1 MTQRPDRRM
10 PLTCSS
16 KEIDQLKEMARSTTA
31 GIWRIK
37 RAKALLG
44 VLEGI
49 SAERLMYHVRV
60 PVTSIVKCIRAFTRN
75 RMAYFD
81 QPDRPPTAR
90 EAAVETMLAFLDN
103 PPPFSS
109 DRWDTLSLRYIGTQ
123 FTARHIRMIRD
134 MIAAEPDAS
143 RASIAKQMCTRLRLY
158 GANGKPRLAT
168 AKDILRRMAMDNII
182 FLSPKGSATYSRTKT
197 PAKLIVPPPGIPKI
211 ASHEIISLIFV
222 LVEKPEHSVIW
233 SAMIHHYHYIP
244 GHRLFGP
251 QLRYLAYAEH
261 SQSAGTR
268 AFKGSPL
275 AALSFS
281 SCAWRVSCRDSYIGW
296 NDEQRV
302 ANLPLV
308 INNSRFLIL
317 PWIKIPNLASRIL
330 GAIARQAPQDW
341 EARYGRKP
349 MLLETFV
356 EQDRFRGTCYKAAN
370 WIEIGATVG
379 YSLHGNAE
387 RRRQAT
393 KAVFL
398 QPLHKR
404 FREVLCQSP
413 SKC

>member
-1 MTQRPDRRM
+1 MKPKLDRST

-16 KEIDQLKEMARSTTA
+16 EEIDQLKELARSTTA

-44 VLEGI
+44 VIEGI

-60 PVTSIVKCIRAFTRN
+60 PVTSIVKCIRAFTRH

-90 EAAVETMLAFLDN
+90 EAAVERMLAFLDN
-103 PPPFSS
+103 PPPLAS
-109 DRWDTLSLRYIGTQ
+109 DLWDTLALRYIGTQ
-123 FTARHIRMIRD
+123 FSARRIRMIHD

-143 RASIAKQMCTRLRLY
+143 RAAIAKQMCTRLKLY
-158 GANGKPRLAT
+158 GANGKPRLAA

-182 FLSPKGSATYSRTKT
+182 FLSPKGPATRPNTK
-197 PAKLIVPPPGIPKI
+197 PPPKIIVPPQKI
-211 ASHEIISLIFV
+211 STVTSHELISLVFV
-222 LVEKPEHSVIW
+222 LVQKPEEFVLW
-233 SAMIHHYHYIP
+233 NAMIHHYHYIP

-251 QLRYLAYAEH
+251 QLRYLVYAEH
-261 SQSAGTR
+261 SQSAEAR
-268 AFKGSPL
+268 SFEGSPL

-281 SCAWRVSCRDSYIGW
+281 SCAWRVSCRDNYIGW
-296 NDEQRV
+296 NDEQRT

-317 PWIKIPNLASRIL
+317 PWIKVPNLASRIL
-330 GAIARQAPQDW
+330 GAIARQAPRDW
-341 EARYGRKP
+341 EARYGRRP
-349 MLLETFV
+349 VLLETFV

-370 WIEIGATVG
+370 WIEVGTTVG
-379 YSLHGNAE
+379 YSLHGQAK

-393 KAVFL
+393 RAVFL

-404 FREVLCQSP
+404 FRDILCQSP
-413 SKC
+413 P